1 MREKTAELAVVSNKT
16 FAATTAVNLNHYDI
30 SSALQTTLELDELI
44 SIFCSKIQ
52 GVVPH
57 NGVEYTHF
65 EFATHFKRGMAARHS
80 CNYGLEVED
89 QHLGELKLMRS
100 YPFGRDELR
109 MLESLLCCLIYPL
122 RNGILLKQALKMAYT
137 DSLTKAN
144 NRVAFNDT
152 LQREMLRAQ
161 RASQSL
167 ALVFVDVDHFK
178 AINDSYGHDAGD
190 KVLVSVAQCLMNS
203 VRGSDAVFRYG
214 GEEFVV
220 MLTDTDHAGA
230 QVLAERLRADI
241 EAHTMMFDMQA
252 VTITASLGVS
262 WLTPF
267 DSVES
272 LIKRADVAMYQAKRN
287 GRNRVCF
294 A

>member
-1 MREKTAELAVVSNKT
+1 
-16 FAATTAVNLNHYDI
+16 
-30 SSALQTTLELDELI
+30 
-44 SIFCSKIQ
+44 
-52 GVVPH
+52 
-57 NGVEYTHF
+57 
-65 EFATHFKRGMAARHS
+65 
-80 CNYGLEVED
+80 
-89 QHLGELKLMRS
+89 
-100 YPFGRDELR
+100 
-109 MLESLLCCLIYPL
+109 
-122 RNGILLKQALKMAYT
+122 
-137 DSLTKAN
+137 
-144 NRVAFNDT
+144 
-152 LQREMLRAQ
+152 
-161 RASQSL
+161 
-167 ALVFVDVDHFK
+167 
-178 AINDSYGHDAGD
+178 
-190 KVLVSVAQCLMNS
+190 MNS